1 MLCIIRY
8 RLTSN
13 TKNTNSYNKSG
24 IEKFGGTRRDA
35 KYLTETPTKWLAIIQ
50 SSNLW
55 LKYGWLIKKKWLNDT
70 ALQLR
75 HLSKIYDDMQC
86 LCVLIWNIPWHTSGK
101 HSKYCNH
108 MSSILAVVYEIF
120 SQLTTYLY
128 EKMRCVSCHTFSW
141 KLHIDKRTLK
151 QSLNLITS
159 QRTCFFFLL

>member
-1 MLCIIRY
+1 MLWIIRY

-13 TKNTNSYNKSG
+13 TKNTNSYNKNG
-24 IEKFGGTRRDA
+24 IEWFGGTRRDA
-35 KYLTETPTKWLAIIQ
+35 KYLTETPTKWLSIIQ

-55 LKYGWLIKKKWLNDT
+55 LKYGWLIKKKKWLNDT
-70 ALQLR
+70 ALQHR

-120 SQLTTYLY
+120 SQLTTYL
-128 EKMRCVSCHTFSW
+128 W
-141 KLHIDKRTLK
+141 K
-151 QSLNLITS
+151 NAM
-159 QRTCFFFLL
+159 CFMSYMFMKTAHW

>member
-1 MLCIIRY
+1 MTLNNSVIEP
-8 RLTSN
+8 LT
-13 TKNTNSYNKSG
+13 K
-24 IEKFGGTRRDA
+24 I
-35 KYLTETPTKWLAIIQ
+35 WLF
-50 SSNLW
+50 N
-55 LKYGWLIKKKWLNDT
+55 KKKWLNDT

-120 SQLTTYLY
+120 SQLTSFEHIS

-151 QSLNLITS
+151 PSLNLITS
-159 QRTCFFFLL
+159 QRTCIFASIMRYCNSGICLYTFK